1 MTGHPEEHT
10 NNAPLTH
17 GEDDSVGTPTDVF
30 LSYRELL
37 FSITY
42 NLLGSVADTED
53 VLQETWV
60 SWVRNRER
68 AQGRE
73 IEKPRAYLVRIAV
86 NHALARQTTISK
98 RRESYV
104 GEWLPEPLIT
114 DSTGKREAA
123 DAAETALRTE
133 SVSMA
138 MLVILQTL
146 TPLERAVFVL
156 HEVFGY
162 AHTEIADILERSPS
176 AVRQLAHRAREHV
189 HARRPRFEA
198 DPRVQKQATERFLAA
213 ALGGD
218 VSQLMQML
226 APDVTMWSDGGGKV
240 RSGQLRPVQGREKV
254 ARLLVG
260 YAARTTEEL
269 DIRYRH
275 VNGDAS
281 AVVFAEG
288 SPYAVMVMDMT
299 PEGDQVQGI
308 YTVLNPDKLSH
319 LRMDERDGDSGDGTE
334 PVAEA
339 GAEQDG
345 AAS

>member
-1 MTGHPEEHT
+1 MTGNPEERRDGT
-10 NNAPLTH
+10 LPAH
-17 GEDDSVGTPTDVF
+17 GETDSADTPTDVF
-30 LSYRELL
+30 LSHRELL

-68 AQGRE
+68 AQDKE
-73 IEKPRAYLVRIAV
+73 IENPRAYLVRIAV
-86 NHALARQTTISK
+86 NHSLARQAAISK

-114 DSTGKREAA
+114 GATETREAA
-123 DAAETALRTE
+123 DVAETALRTE

-138 MLVILQTL
+138 VLVILQTL

-198 DPRVQKQATERFLAA
+198 DPRVQRQATERFLAA

-218 VSQLMQML
+218 VSELMQML
-226 APDVTMWSDGGGKV
+226 APDVTMWSDGGGKA
-240 RSGQLRPVQGREKV
+240 RRGSLRPVQGREKV

-260 YAARTTEEL
+260 YAARTPENL

-299 PEGDQVQGI
+299 PEGDQVAGI
-308 YTVLNPDKLSH
+308 YTVLNPDRLSH
-319 LRMDERDGDSGDGTE
+319 IRMDQPDTGSESETE
-334 PVAEA
+334 AEA
-339 GAEQDG
+339 GAAQDG
-345 AAS
+345 GAS